1 MIEMIEIILFLILI
15 SIGILLIK
23 HRFEQRADLTKK
35 QQTSVSTATAAS
47 PPRLSNIWAAITND
61 MLSTFVVAVVLL
73 IIGSIISNYWQNNLE
88 SPEKEFSF
96 ASQQEFQQNFDR
108 VSGSWQVN
116 GNCLKGSGEFRMKN
130 SENLKWWKIKI
141 SPCEKEF
148 SDATVK
154 VGNYNFNYWIYE
166 DSRSSLYGAVT
177 KKYFAGNIRYGTM
190 ELDPGQS
197 GRVETFGSA
206 PLPVTVISDKSF
218 IYPKSP
224 DMKMLA
230 GDMDVVYSSSYLAE
244 YAGAP
249 ADSPVQGTISFY
261 FGSNAGIGKI
271 EIW

>member
-35 QQTSVSTATAAS
+35 PQTSPSRIS
-47 PPRLSNIWAAITND
+47 GIWTAITKD

-73 IIGSIISNYWQNNLE
+73 IIGSIIFNYWQNNLE
-88 SPEKEFSF
+88 SPEREFSF
-96 ASQQEFQQNFDR
+96 STQAEFQQNFDQA
-108 VSGSWQVN
+108 SGSWQVN
-116 GNCLKGSGEFRMKN
+116 GNCLRGAGEIRLKN

-190 ELDPGQS
+190 ELDPVG
-197 GRVETFGSA
+197 GRMETFGSA
-206 PLPVTVISDKSF
+206 PVPVTVISDKSF
-218 IYPKSP
+218 VYPKSP
-224 DMKMLA
+224 DLKILA
-230 GDMDVVYSSSYLAE
+230 GDTKVVLSRSYLAA

-261 FGSNAGIGKI
+261 FGANAGISKI